1 MPPGSPWP
9 QRRMSRTV
17 RAEPAGSR
25 PVRREV
31 HGILLLDKP
40 LGMSSN
46 RALQRVKTLFRARKA
61 GHTGSLDPL
70 ATGMLPICL
79 GEATKVSGY
88 LLEADKHYRVR
99 LAFGLATTTGDAEGV
114 TRARGIETVGP
125 DELAAALRA
134 FEGEGW
140 QIPPMHS
147 ALKVAG
153 QPLYRLARAGREV
166 ERAPRR
172 IVIHD
177 LVIEDPDIHQPLLRV
192 SCSKGTYIRTL
203 VEDIAEH
210 LGTVAHV
217 TELRRL
223 SVSPFC
229 EQPML
234 TLEELERAATQPAGG
249 LDELLLPADLALGG
263 LPAVQ
268 LAAREAAIVSH
279 GQSVAAEGGSGMV
292 RLYGPGGRFLGIGE
306 IGAGGHVVPRRLW
319 QVRSGDQDAKQA
331 VTDP

>member
-1 MPPGSPWP
+1 
-9 QRRMSRTV
+9 MSLTV
-17 RAEPAGSR
+17 RAEPAGIR
-25 PVRREV
+25 PARREV

-40 LGMSSN
+40 LGMTSN
-46 RALQRVKTLFRARKA
+46 RALQRVKALFRARKA

-99 LAFGLATTTGDAEGV
+99 LVFGLATTTGDAEGV
-114 TRARGIETVGP
+114 TRARGTETVGP
-125 DELAAALRA
+125 DELAAALRTFA
-134 FEGEGW
+134 GEGW
-140 QIPPMHS
+140 QVPPMHS

-177 LVIEDPDIHQPLLRV
+177 LVVEDPDIHRPVLRV

-203 VEDIAEH
+203 VEDIAGR

-217 TELRRL
+217 SELRRL

-229 EQPML
+229 GQPML
-234 TLEELERAATQPAGG
+234 TLEELERAAARPPAGE
-249 LDELLLPADLALGG
+249 LDDLLLPADLALGG
-263 LPAVQ
+263 LPAIQ

-279 GQSVAAEGGSGMV
+279 GQSVATGEGGAGMV

-306 IGAGGHVVPRRLW
+306 VGVGGHVVPRRLW
-319 QVRSGDQDAKQA
+319 QVRSGGQDAKQA